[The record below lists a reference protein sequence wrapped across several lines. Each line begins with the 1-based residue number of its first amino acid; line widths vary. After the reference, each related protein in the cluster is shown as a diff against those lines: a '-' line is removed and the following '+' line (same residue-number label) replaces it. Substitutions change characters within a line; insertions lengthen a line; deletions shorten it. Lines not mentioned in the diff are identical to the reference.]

1 MAFAMPYRREF
12 AELALASARE
22 MQLIHAK
29 GIMCLGDG
37 EMGLY
42 QATFAGAPDLPA
54 DVAEWALEMARRRP
68 ERADIV
74 EQVRA
79 YRIEQT
85 KEHKERLR
93 SDEEYRKRHERR
105 QNLPTPIGFSG
116 RKLPPWPLG
125 ATGRVEGRFREA
137 VLRSAGF
144 QALMRTVPAAAGE
157 VLLACIIEDEPRQ
170 EYGSRHGADRE
181 LGIKSDNKGYPTAP
195 WKSPFYAFLQ
205 INADLALG
213 FLHQLIDFATERW
226 VRYARGNRDVGPPTL
241 SIRLSDGTIRAYA
254 GSYWVFAWSHENS
267 LFIGQLHCAL
277 AALERW
283 LCDLVDAG
291 VDVASRIDLLLR
303 TTSSIAVLG
312 VLLNVG
318 KHKPEL
324 FTGPL
329 RPLLGIL
336 EMYEWDDDRARGHAR
351 SFDAGAWARQGE
363 FVFEMAKIWG
373 LAPYR
378 QKKAARYCFRIRPD
392 P

>member
-1 MAFAMPYRREF
+1 MARFLARHRDRVAKMTSPAIATLCDRWLTNTPPELANGFAMPYRREF

-137 VLRSAGF
+137 VLRPAGF

-170 EYGSRHGADRE
+170 EVINGRA
-181 LGIKSDNKGYPTAP
+181 LTPTIERPLCSSQHHAP
-195 WKSPFYAFLQ
+195 
-205 INADLALG
+205 
-213 FLHQLIDFATERW
+213 TERFHP
-226 VRYARGNRDVGPPTL
+226 RG
-241 SIRLSDGTIRAYA
+241 SESDGASNRLLDRLPQTPPGRMIEVLIVAELMIIR
-254 GSYWVFAWSHENS
+254 
-267 LFIGQLHCAL
+267 
-277 AALERW
+277 
-283 LCDLVDAG
+283 
-291 VDVASRIDLLLR
+291 
-303 TTSSIAVLG
+303 
-312 VLLNVG
+312 
-318 KHKPEL
+318 
-324 FTGPL
+324 
-329 RPLLGIL
+329 
-336 EMYEWDDDRARGHAR
+336 
-351 SFDAGAWARQGE
+351 
-363 FVFEMAKIWG
+363 
-373 LAPYR
+373 
-378 QKKAARYCFRIRPD
+378 
-392 P
+392 